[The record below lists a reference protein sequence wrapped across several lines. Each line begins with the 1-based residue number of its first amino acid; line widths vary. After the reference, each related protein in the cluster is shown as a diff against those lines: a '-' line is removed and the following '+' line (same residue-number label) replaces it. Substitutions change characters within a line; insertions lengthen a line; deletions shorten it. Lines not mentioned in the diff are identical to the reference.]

1 MGDATTSKL
10 QNNIMNAFQNSK
22 KRQRVQFENPEVT
35 PTPSNTSTN
44 GDLSAVPSMME
55 VPQLQLEGSSFD
67 TESRETVVDTFAERE
82 NLRLAYRIDNLKDK
96 QTRYESHVSF
106 LRKCLDN
113 NITPNGLR
121 VYCEPSI
128 GNRDEDFLEKW
139 HNQLTECSK
148 ALINITIEWSKNT
161 IEKTKAEIQTASDRL
176 KESVPAPTFK
186 DIESSLAKNQETR
199 TNELVHRKNRKFYK
213 LKYGDKEPAT
223 PPSNNRANEII
234 NNRGHRGMNRGQQ
247 ERNRGDENIRSNR
260 PGNNDR
266 PREDNRYVRNHSY
279 TNTSLQNSGVDR
291 PREDKYTRNNN
302 YNQNIDDHRP
312 REDNRRHRNDYNSDS
327 EHDER
332 VLAAI
337 DKRTGNY
344 AGAVKG
350 PRAHGL
356 EAPIHERIALG
367 KRNSNR
373 NIRDPRDRNDRG
385 DHPPPRDRP
394 REDKPV
400 ERDSKDKEIDALRR
414 KVREMENERT
424 GNERVLNHYSPNDTS
439 AKNGDGAQAGPS
451 KTNRSP
457 EDMQAYIQEAL
468 RVICGFAE
476 SFNTQPDP
484 TRTHTDK

>member
-1 MGDATTSKL
+1 MGDATTNKL

-44 GDLSAVPSMME
+44 GDLSAVQPMME
-55 VPQLQLEGSSFD
+55 VPQLQLEGNNFD
-67 TESRETVVDTFAERE
+67 NESRETVVDTFAERE
-82 NLRLAYRIDNLKDK
+82 NLKLAYRIDNLKDK

-113 NITPNGLR
+113 KITPNGLR

-139 HNQLTECSK
+139 HNELTKCSK
-148 ALINITIEWSKNT
+148 ALIDLTIEWSKNT
-161 IEKTKAEIQTASDRL
+161 IDKTKAEIQTTSDKL

-186 DIESSLAKNQETR
+186 DIESSLSKNQETR

-234 NNRGHRGMNRGQQ
+234 NNRGHRGLNRGQQ

-266 PREDNRYVRNHSY
+266 PREDNRYVGNHSY
-279 TNTSLQNSGVDR
+279 TNAS
-291 PREDKYTRNNN
+291 YTRNNN

-312 REDNRRHRNDYNSDS
+312 REDNRRQWNDYNSDS

-385 DHPPPRDRP
+385 DHPPTRVRP

-400 ERDSKDKEIDALRR
+400 DRDSKDKEIEALRR

-424 GNERVLNHYSPNDTS
+424 GNERVLNHFSPNDIS

-451 KTNRSP
+451 NTNRSP